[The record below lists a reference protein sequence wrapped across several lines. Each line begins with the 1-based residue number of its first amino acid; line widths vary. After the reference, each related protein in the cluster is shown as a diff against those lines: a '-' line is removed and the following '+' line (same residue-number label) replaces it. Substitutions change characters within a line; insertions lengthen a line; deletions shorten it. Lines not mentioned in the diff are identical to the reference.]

1 MKEYKFSIALVTLNH
16 LGRNL
21 YRSFNTILGE
31 AISNS
36 WDADATEVNIKIDR
50 ENNSLLIYDNGIG
63 MTDQDFREKFLEVG
77 YRRREE
83 GRPSSKRKHPFIG
96 GKGIGKLALL
106 SCSKR
111 LSILSK
117 ADGEEIIGGVIDN
130 ASLDQ
135 AIKGGQNVE
144 KYTLPSATEE
154 FISKYRDLLG
164 EHGTLLLFE
173 ELNDGIKHRI
183 PYIRTQ
189 IALYFR
195 FALIDPE
202 FKIKVNDK
210 EIGVQD
216 LSPLASKTEFVWK
229 TKDLKDPYV
238 DTLKNLKA
246 DPLNFAEDSGISLFK
261 GFIASVEKPSHLKIK
276 EVSDERV
283 SIDLFVNGRLR
294 ERDILKR
301 IGGSSSARIPANY
314 LYGQI
319 HCDQLDDGGSQDR
332 FTSSREGVLEGDP
345 IMEKLTQELQPVLEK
360 IMDDW
365 DGLRRRHREEGDSEN
380 KAITLKE
387 RKALDLFNILSK
399 DYDSIAEKQVK
410 EWLSDIQ
417 QDAQYNLESYGDCFI
432 AENLMRSYLRKQGR
446 EKDSEVEK
454 SAKGHR
460 KRAEEDAKDLSLP
473 YSCRLEAESNLSYL
487 GVSELLRLALRPSDQ
502 SKDSSSEQSE
512 IFSFGVFKH
521 IRNAVAH
528 TCRLT
533 PEAKEELTNQVIEIK
548 DKLREKLKELE

>member
-36 WDADATEVNIKIDR
+36 WDADATEVNIEIDR

-83 GRPSSKRKHPFIG
+83 GGRSSRTGRTFIG

-144 KYTLPSATEE
+144 EYTLPSATEV

-195 FALIDPE
+195 FALVDPT

-210 EIGVQD
+210 EIGVEE
-216 LSPLASKTEFVWK
+216 LSPLANKTEFVWG
-229 TKDLKDPYV
+229 TKDLNDPYIESF
-238 DTLKNLKA
+238 KNLKEKPFILPGNS
-246 DPLNFAEDSGISLFK
+246 DKPLFK

-319 HCDQLDDGGSQDR
+319 HCDQLDDGGLQDR

-345 IMEKLTQELQPVLEK
+345 IMEKLTRELQPVLEK
-360 IMDDW
+360 IMGEW
-365 DGLRRRHREEGDSEN
+365 DKLRLKHREEGDPEN

-399 DYDSIAEKQVK
+399 DYDSIADKQVEK
-410 EWLSDIQ
+410 WLSDIR

-432 AENLMRSYLRKQGR
+432 AENLMRSYLREQGG

-460 KRAEEDAKDLSLP
+460 EKAEKDAEALSLR

-487 GVSELLRLALRPSDQ
+487 GVSELLRFALRPSDQ
-502 SKDSSSEQSE
+502 SKDPSSEQSE
-512 IFSFGVFKH
+512 IFSVGVFKH

-533 PEAKEELTNQVIEIK
+533 PEAKEELTKQVISIK
-548 DKLREKLKELE
+548 DQLKAKIKELK